1 MGDYIAT
8 QVFIKMAFN
17 TTTAKKKKRYNFSE
31 LACCSLGLNLNYLS
45 LSF

>member
-17 TTTAKKKKRYNFSE
+17 TTTAKKKKDIISRNWR
-31 LACCSLGLNLNYLS
+31 AVAWG
-45 LSF
+45 